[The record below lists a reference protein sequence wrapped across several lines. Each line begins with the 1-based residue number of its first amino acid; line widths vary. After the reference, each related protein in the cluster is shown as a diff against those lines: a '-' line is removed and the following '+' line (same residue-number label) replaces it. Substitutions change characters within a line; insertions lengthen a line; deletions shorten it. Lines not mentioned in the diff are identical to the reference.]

1 MGVSREATGWDLP
14 FAPAEYDQRLCR
26 VREEMG
32 RLDLGLLY
40 VTSPPN
46 LYYLCGAEW
55 AWYGM
60 RFPSGLAVPL
70 ADEPPMLFAPWQNQ
84 PFPPTVAKAD
94 TVAFEDEPFPETHAV
109 VARTLAAR
117 GWLGD
122 RVGLEYWSR
131 AQPYP
136 TMAALREVVRADG
149 RSEVVDA
156 SFLVDR
162 VRQLQSPQELAYTR
176 TAVAVA
182 DAACTAVREA
192 LAPGVTEKE
201 LMGLVYGVF
210 GKLGG
215 DEPAIRLMIHSGSR
229 TDPLRSRGDAL
240 HIPTRHRALQR
251 GDLVMMQMGASYN
264 CYHCCTGRAFS
275 LGENPFWEK
284 ALARLAE
291 GVESTTAG
299 ITPGMS
305 TGELQRR
312 MDEHVDAIAMR
323 DYVWWVGGYTIG
335 IAMPPDW
342 VGHVYLDPAMSPE
355 EASFAPGLV
364 ALWEVQFWDL
374 AEQEGCGIV
383 DTMIMTDEGIEIPAS
398 FPRTLTVV

>member
-1 MGVSREATGWDLP
+1 MTSARQHAGWDLP
-14 FAPAEYDQRLCR
+14 FDSVEYDGRLRR

-32 RLDLGLLY
+32 RLDLDLLY

-46 LYYLCGAEW
+46 LYYLCGVEW

-60 RFPSGLAVPL
+60 TFPSGLAVPRN
-70 ADEPPMLFAPWQNQ
+70 DEAPMLFAPWQNQ
-84 PFPPTVAKAD
+84 PFPPTVSEAD
-94 TVAFEDEPFPETHAV
+94 TVAFKDESFPETHAM

-136 TMAALREVVRADG
+136 NMIALREAVSDSG
-149 RSEVVDA
+149 RVHVVDA

-162 VRQLQSPQELAYTR
+162 VRQLQSPRELAYTR
-176 TAVAVA
+176 TAVAIA
-182 DAACTAVREA
+182 DAAFAAVRDA

-201 LMGLVYGVF
+201 IMGLVYHVF

-215 DEPAIRLMIHSGSR
+215 DEPAIRLMIHSG
-229 TDPLRSRGDAL
+229 DRGDAL
-240 HIPTRHRALQR
+240 HIPTRHRALRR
-251 GDLVMMQMGASYN
+251 GDLLMIQMGASYN

-275 LGENPFWEK
+275 LGENSFWEK

-291 GVESTTAG
+291 GVESTTAR
-299 ITPGMS
+299 IESGMA
-305 TGELQRR
+305 TGELQRF
-312 MDEHVDAIAMR
+312 MDEHVDAIGMR

-335 IAMPPDW
+335 VAMPPDW
-342 VGHVYLDPAMSPE
+342 VGHVYLDPAESPE
-355 EASFAPGLV
+355 ETFFAPGFV

-374 AEQEGCGIV
+374 AKHEGCGIV
-383 DTMIMTDEGIEIPAS
+383 DTMIMTDAGIELPADS
-398 FPRTLTVV
+398 PRTLTIV

>member
-1 MGVSREATGWDLP
+1 MGESREGTVWDLP
-14 FAPAEYDQRLCR
+14 FARAEYDERLRR
-26 VREEMG
+26 VREEML

-46 LYYLCGAEW
+46 LYYLCGVEW

-60 RFPSGLAVPL
+60 TFPSGLAVPR
-70 ADEPPMLFAPWQNQ
+70 AEEPPILFAPWQNQ
-84 PFPPTVAKAD
+84 PFPPTVSEAD
-94 TVAFEDEPFPETHAV
+94 TVAFKDESFPDTHAM

-136 TMAALREVVRADG
+136 NMAALREVMSIDG
-149 RSEVVDA
+149 RVEVVDA

-176 TAVAVA
+176 RAVAIA
-182 DAACTAVREA
+182 DAAYAAVRDA

-201 LMGLVYGVF
+201 LMGLVYNEF

-215 DEPAIRLMIHSGSR
+215 DEPAIRLMIHSGK
-229 TDPLRSRGDAL
+229 RGDAL
-240 HIPTRHRALQR
+240 HIPTRHRALR
-251 GDLVMMQMGASYN
+251 AGDLVMIQMGASYN

-284 ALARLAE
+284 ALADLAA
-291 GVESTTAG
+291 GVESTTAPIESG
-299 ITPGMS
+299 VS
-305 TGELQRR
+305 TGELQRL
-312 MDEHVDAIAMR
+312 MDEYVDAIGMR
-323 DYVWWVGGYTIG
+323 EYVWWVGGYTIG

-342 VGHVYLDPAMSPE
+342 VGHVYLDPADSPE
-355 EASFAPGLV
+355 EAFFAPGLV

-374 AEQEGCGIV
+374 ARHEGAGIV
-383 DTMIMTDEGIEIPAS
+383 DTMVMTDHGIELPAA
-398 FPRTLTVV
+398 FPRALTVV